1 MENESRELK
10 DFILSQIKERGAIPF
25 SEFME
30 WCLYHPDYGYYRS
43 ENTKIGVAGD
53 YYSSPCVH
61 PLFGYL
67 IAKQLSQM
75 AEILGCRRFD
85 VVEMGAGRGWLGEDI
100 LNWAQKSQIPFYDH
114 LEYTLIEKNS
124 SFVREQKERLAPYAE
139 EGKVLWMD
147 PEEMEKGKRVF
158 EGCFVSNELV
168 DAFPVHRVTVAQGKL
183 REAYVIQKN
192 GQFEEEWGELSDPR
206 LSSYFE
212 SMGVALEE
220 GQKAEVNLKALDWME
235 SVGRHLERGFV
246 LTIDFG
252 YAAQELYAS
261 TRREGTLLCYF
272 RHQTYDNP
280 YQRVGEQ
287 DITSHVNFTGLI
299 RKGEQAGLRFT
310 GLVPQYRFLIA
321 LGILQEMESIGKK
334 LPSIDELKLRLS
346 LKHLIEPDLG
356 MGEVCKVLIQHKG
369 IARPQLDG
377 LRDLE
382 SVPWPSP
389 EEGEIR

>member
-1 MENESRELK
+1 MENERRELK
-10 DFILSQIKERGAIPF
+10 GFILSQIKERGPIPF
-25 SEFME
+25 SQFME

-43 ENTKIGVAGD
+43 GRTRIGIDGD

-75 AEILGCRRFD
+75 AEILESTRFD

-100 LNWAQKSQIPFYDH
+100 LNWAQKSQIPFYNH

-124 SFVREQKERLAPYAE
+124 SFVKEQKERLAPYTE

-147 PEEMEKGKRVF
+147 PEEMENGKKVF
-158 EGCFVSNELV
+158 EGCFLSNELV
-168 DAFPVHRVTVAQGKL
+168 DAFPVHRVTVDQGSL
-183 REAYVIQKN
+183 REAYVTQKN

-212 SMGVALEE
+212 SMGITLQE

-235 SVGRHLERGFV
+235 TVGRHLKRGFV
-246 LTIDFG
+246 LTIDYG
-252 YAAQELYAS
+252 YVAQELYAS
-261 TRREGTLLCYF
+261 ARREGTLLCYF
-272 RHQTYDNP
+272 RNRTSEDP
-280 YQRVGEQ
+280 YKRVGEQ
-287 DITSHVNFTGLI
+287 DITSHVNFTALI
-299 RKGEQAGLRFT
+299 QKGEQAGLRFT
-310 GLVPQYRFLIA
+310 GFVPQYRFLIA
-321 LGILQEMESIGKK
+321 LGILQEMMSFGEKM
-334 LPSIDELKLRLS
+334 PSIDELKLCLS
-346 LKHLIEPDLG
+346 LKHLIDPDLG
-356 MGEVCKVLIQHKG
+356 MGEVCKVLIQHKRV
-369 IARPQLDG
+369 AKPQLDG

-389 EEGEIR
+389 EERER